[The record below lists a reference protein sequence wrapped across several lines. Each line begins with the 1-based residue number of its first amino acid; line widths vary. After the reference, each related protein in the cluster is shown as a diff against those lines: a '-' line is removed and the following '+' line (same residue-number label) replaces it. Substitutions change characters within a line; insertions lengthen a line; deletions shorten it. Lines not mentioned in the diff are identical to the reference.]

1 VRTVFGLLVLL
12 IMASVPGLG
21 RAAGVPPT
29 QAGDMAAPGRAGELP
44 GAAGVAPAPV
54 PVPAT
59 DADSA
64 RAVPRHP
71 APPDP
76 GGVVTTR
83 FASADSARTV
93 VHRAAKPD
101 SAETAPIGPVVPW
114 HRRPR
119 YIMLRSVMFPGW
131 GQWANR
137 RPVKAAV
144 VAAGE
149 GYLLWRAVD
158 YGRQERAK
166 FAEARAAVDPLELAR
181 LDGQHRVLAAHRRDF
196 TWWSVFAGLLS
207 MGDAYVDA
215 QLGNFEA
222 EFKPQDTGALGGDGP
237 GWRAAVTLRW

>member
-12 IMASVPGLG
+12 STASAPGLG
-21 RAAGVPPT
+21 RAGGIPLTP
-29 QAGDMAAPGRAGELP
+29 AGDAG
-44 GAAGVAPAPV
+44 APAV
-54 PVPAT
+54 AT
-59 DADSA
+59 V
-64 RAVPRHP
+64 RQ
-71 APPDP
+71 
-76 GGVVTTR
+76 
-83 FASADSARTV
+83 
-93 VHRAAKPD
+93 AAKPD
-101 SAETAPIGPVVPW
+101 SAATVPAGPAGPW

-119 YIMLRSVMFPGW
+119 YIMLRSVAFPGW
-131 GQWANR
+131 GQWANH

-158 YGRQERAK
+158 YGRQEQAK
-166 FAEARAAVDPLELAR
+166 FAEVRVATDPAER
-181 LDGQHRVLAAHRRDF
+181 EMLDMQHRALGSHRRDF

-222 EFKPQDTGALGGDGP
+222 EFKPQDVGALDGDIP